1 MDDDGAMVCGD
12 PAAAAAGEQTAHDNK
27 VGNDAGQTSCQ
38 GLGEFEESKTFTGAR
53 AGKEFRLGDSGR
65 GYYRVASISPVV
77 PGGATATTEDEK
89 GVPPPNNQVG
99 PDDGPADLPETDWTD
114 MGWARRRSSTLSDFF
129 EPKNIALF
137 KIRQDQKVFD
147 QQCDAAR
154 RHTLCTGLRGTPP
167 SRRCRR
173 RR

>member
-1 MDDDGAMVCGD
+1 MCLSCKKS
-12 PAAAAAGEQTAHDNK
+12 EELS
-27 VGNDAGQTSCQ
+27 QTS
-38 GLGEFEESKTFTGAR
+38 GSSSV
-53 AGKEFRLGDSGR
+53 DH
-65 GYYRVASISPVV
+65 
-77 PGGATATTEDEK
+77 
-89 GVPPPNNQVG
+89 
-99 PDDGPADLPETDWTD
+99 DWMD
-114 MGWARRRSSTLSDFF
+114 VSWARRRSSTLSDFF